1 MNMPMKNYHNPIKL
15 NQDESF
21 EDETNQF
28 RVRTALPKSRN
39 DQYEIIVS
47 CTQNGNSL
55 PVFTNDNSGSKRFTY
70 ASTSSKF
77 VKTIP

>member
-1 MNMPMKNYHNPIKL
+1 MKMPLKNHHYPIKL

-21 EDETNQF
+21 EDDTNQF

-47 CTQNGNSL
+47 GGT
-55 PVFTNDNSGSKRFTY
+55 
-70 ASTSSKF
+70 
-77 VKTIP
+77 